1 MNLDAEW
8 LEPDGRGGF
17 ASGTVGGE
25 RTRRYHALLL
35 PATRPPVG
43 RMVLVNGLEVALET
57 DAGKFPLSTQRYPG
71 GADGQDVMSPRGL
84 DFLVDFQLDPWPRWT
99 YQFPDGTRIEHEIF
113 VHQPTALTALAWR
126 WLNAPRVPGRCRL
139 EVRPLFSVRDYH
151 ALHHENAAFRFEPVS
166 VEAEGRSVLWQ
177 PYAGVPGVRAWS
189 SGPYRQETRWYRRFL
204 YAQER
209 ARGMDDLEDLAAPG
223 AFTFDL
229 GRDGNR
235 AALLLGVAEGAV
247 TAPPLPA
254 PVPTTANAARLLP
267 ALREDEQRR
276 RAILRDP
283 LRRAGEAFLVTGGRG
298 RTILAGYPWFT
309 DWGRDTFISLRGL
322 CLAPGNLEGARDILL
337 PWAGTVS
344 EGMLPNRFPDGGE
357 PPEYN
362 SVDAALWFVV
372 AAHEFLALAA
382 PPLGGQAGLE
392 RWSRDQLHLFR
403 TCEAILDGY
412 AAGTRHGIRLDPD
425 DGLLFSGVGAPDVA
439 LTWMDARVDG
449 QPITPRAGKAVEIQ
463 ALWLNAVYLM
473 AANSP
478 RWRALLEQGCASF
491 ARKFWN
497 PARGC
502 LFDVIDVDGAPGRN
516 DPSLRPNQIFAVGGL
531 GLALLPAEQARAV
544 VACRGQPCQKQP
556 STGLRTLARGEPG
569 YAPRYEGNPSQRDRA
584 YHQGTVWPWLLGPFV
599 EAWVRVR
606 GDDKAARAD
615 ARKRFVDPLLAGLR
629 ESAGLNHLPE
639 ITDAE
644 PPYTPKGCPFQAWSM
659 GELTRLALGV
669 LK

>member
-35 PATRPPVG
+35 PCTRPPVG
-43 RMVLVNGLEVALET
+43 RMVLVNGVEVALET
-57 DAGKFPLSTQRYPG
+57 AAGRFPLSTQRYPG
-71 GADGQDVMSPRGL
+71 GTDGQDVIQPRGF
-84 DFLVDFQLDPWPRWT
+84 DFLVDFQIDPWPRWT
-99 YQFPDGTRIEHEIF
+99 YQFPDGIRIEQEFFI
-113 VHQPTALTALAWR
+113 HQATGLTALAWR
-126 WLNAPRVPGRCRL
+126 WVDPPRVPGLCRL
-139 EVRPLFSVRDYH
+139 EVRPLLSGRDYH
-151 ALHHENAAFRFEPVS
+151 ALHHENPAFAFAPVS
-166 VEAEGRSVLWQ
+166 VADDGRSVLWQ

-189 SGPYRQETRWYRRFL
+189 SGPYRQEAQWYRRFL
-204 YAQER
+204 YTQER

-223 AFTFDL
+223 VFTFDL

-235 AALLLGVAEGAV
+235 AALLLGVAEGAI
-247 TAPPLPA
+247 TAPPIPA
-254 PVPTTANAARLLP
+254 PVPAGANAARLLP
-267 ALREDEQRR
+267 ALRDDEQRR

-283 LRRAGEAFLVTGGRG
+283 LRRAGDAYLVRGGRG
-298 RTILAGYPWFT
+298 ATVVAGYPWFT

-322 CLAPGNLEGARDILL
+322 CLAAGRFEDARDILL
-337 PWAGTVS
+337 PWANAVS

-357 PPEYN
+357 APEYN

-372 AAHEFLALAA
+372 AAHDYLALAPQPTDA
-382 PPLGGQAGLE
+382 DRLE
-392 RWSRDQLHLFR
+392 RWGRDQVQLLR
-403 TCEAILDGY
+403 TCESILAGY

-449 QPITPRAGKAVEIQ
+449 RPITPRAGKAVEIQ
-463 ALWLNAVYLM
+463 ALWLNSLYLM
-473 AANSP
+473 AANSA
-478 RWRALLEQGCASF
+478 RWCGLHEKGSLSF

-502 LFDVIDVDGAPGRN
+502 LFDVVDVNGNPGQN

-531 GLALLPAEQARAV
+531 PLVLLPPEQARAT
-544 VACRGQPCQKQP
+544 VACVERELLTPM
-556 STGLRTLARGEPG
+556 GLRTLARGEPG
-569 YAPRYEGNPSQRDRA
+569 YAPRYEGSPSQRDSV

-599 EAWVRVR
+599 EAWTRMQ
-606 GDDKAARAD
+606 GDSKTTRAD
-615 ARKRFVDPLLAGLR
+615 ARARFVDPLLAGLR

-644 PPYTPKGCPFQAWSM
+644 PPYAPKGCPFQAWSM